1 MRRPCPGPAL
11 LITTALALC
20 AAGSTACSV
29 PGATPAAASTR
40 TTSPPAKPRPRPR
53 PRTRPSTSSPSP
65 RTSSAALRRHR
76 GLCTSATHPGLAAR
90 ISRAIASA
98 LHGRVSVTGVAADDP
113 ALGLSCRLHPWQEFH
128 SASVVKVIILAGLLR
143 ELQAR
148 HQYLA
153 PGQVTLARAMIT
165 KSDNDAATA
174 LWDDVGR
181 PGLQRFLTA
190 AQMTHTVLG
199 PDDYWGVTEV
209 DAHDEMVLLR
219 LLVTPNKVLDR
230 SSRAYALKLM
240 AEVIPSQRWGVPAG
254 APADVTVHVKNGW
267 LPDPTLWD
275 INSIGDFTNRSGAYS
290 IAILSR
296 DNPTMNY
303 GVDTIE
309 RIASPIN
316 QELDAYVR
324 WAAKHS
330 R

>member
-1 MRRPCPGPAL
+1 
-11 LITTALALC
+11 
-20 AAGSTACSV
+20 
-29 PGATPAAASTR
+29 
-40 TTSPPAKPRPRPR
+40 
-53 PRTRPSTSSPSP
+53 
-65 RTSSAALRRHR
+65 
-76 GLCTSATHPGLAAR
+76 
-90 ISRAIASA
+90 
-98 LHGRVSVTGVAADDP
+98 
-113 ALGLSCRLHPWQEFH
+113 
-128 SASVVKVIILAGLLR
+128 
-143 ELQAR
+143 
-148 HQYLA
+148 
-153 PGQVTLARAMIT
+153 MIT
-165 KSDNDAATA
+165 ESDNNAATT

-275 INSIGDFTNRSGAYS
+275 INSIGDFTNHSGAYS
-290 IAILSR
+290 IAILTR

-316 QELDAYVR
+316 QELAAYVR